1 MTSKPFLTI
10 EQQKVLVTF
19 RNICAHDER
28 LYCARVG
35 GRKDINYA
43 KMVWMLERY
52 LTREEFGTYL
62 GGLIEL
68 FSESLERNGA
78 ISRVL
83 VDLGFEELREKILA
97 RKDVLGTVARK
108 SPEAT

>member
-1 MTSKPFLTI
+1 MTSGFTAPGL
-10 EQQKVLVTF
+10 
-19 RNICAHDER
+19 AGER
-28 LYCARVG
+28 T
-35 GRKDINYA
+35 INYA

-62 GGLIEL
+62 GGLIDL

-78 ISRVL
+78 ISKVL

-97 RKDVLGTVARK
+97 RKDVFGAV
-108 SPEAT
+108 S